1 MDKTKMER
9 SLICMVAGG
18 FIASIFAF
26 LASRLEFSSFGYEFA
41 AIALSVVALAIVGLG
56 EMGWKYVA
64 AIVGFGFTLFI
75 IEPLAT
81 VKGNIA
87 LAERVELAEK
97 ATQDWI
103 AASCPVYKGECG
115 SKAKYACEIK
125 VATVG
130 RYDLGDSFVQS
141 YPTCAK

>member
-26 LASRLEFSSFGYEFA
+26 VASRLEFSSFGYAFA
-41 AIALSVVALAIVGLG
+41 AIAIFVIALVIIGLG
-56 EMGWKYVA
+56 EMVWKYVA
-64 AIVGFGFTLFI
+64 AIFVFGFTLFI

-81 VKGNIA
+81 VKGNLA
-87 LAERVELAEK
+87 LTERVEIAK
-97 ATQDWI
+97 KVSQDWI

-125 VATVG
+125 VSTVG
-130 RYDLGDSFVQS
+130 RIDLGDSFVQS